1 MALPNAYECE
11 SAWHVAARLR
21 LELLALL
28 SADPTQT
35 AVIAYQSSPGDREC
49 RRGRIAVSDEGC
61 LMTEPTVTL
70 TLPPAV
76 YDELQQRAR
85 QHQRRLEDE
94 ATLTLTAAVGTG
106 DALPDDLAAAID
118 ALATLDDE
126 TLWRV
131 SQSQPT
137 VEDGILLDALVDK
150 RRRQGL
156 SAGEERLL
164 AELVDR
170 HDRVV
175 VLRAEAVAL
184 LHARGSDVRERVD
197 RA

>member
-1 MALPNAYECE
+1 
-11 SAWHVAARLR
+11 
-21 LELLALL
+21 
-28 SADPTQT
+28 
-35 AVIAYQSSPGDREC
+35 
-49 RRGRIAVSDEGC
+49 
-61 LMTEPTVTL
+61 MTEPTVTL

-76 YDELQQRAR
+76 YDELLQRAH

-94 ATLTLTAAVGTG
+94 ATLALTAAVGAG
-106 DALPDDLAAAID
+106 AARQDDLAAAID

-156 SAGEERLL
+156 NPGEERRL
-164 AELVDR
+164 AEVLDR
-170 HDRVV
+170 YDRVM

-184 LHARGSDVRERVD
+184 LHERGSDVGEQAA

>member
-1 MALPNAYECE
+1 
-11 SAWHVAARLR
+11 
-21 LELLALL
+21 
-28 SADPTQT
+28 
-35 AVIAYQSSPGDREC
+35 
-49 RRGRIAVSDEGC
+49 
-61 LMTEPTVTL
+61 MTEPTVTL

-76 YDELQQRAR
+76 YDELQQRAH

-94 ATLTLTAAVGTG
+94 AALTLMAAVDAG

-137 VEDGILLDALVDK
+137 VQDGILLDALVDK

-156 SAGEERLL
+156 TPGEERRL
-164 AELVDR
+164 AEVLDR
-170 HDRVV
+170 YDRVM

-184 LHARGSDVRERVD
+184 LHARGIDVGERV
-197 RA
+197 AHA

>member
-1 MALPNAYECE
+1 
-11 SAWHVAARLR
+11 
-21 LELLALL
+21 
-28 SADPTQT
+28 
-35 AVIAYQSSPGDREC
+35 
-49 RRGRIAVSDEGC
+49 
-61 LMTEPTVTL
+61 MTEPTVTL

-85 QHQRRLEDE
+85 QHQRRLEEE
-94 ATLTLTAAVGTG
+94 AALTLTAAVGAG

-131 SQSQPT
+131 SQSRPT

-156 SAGEERLL
+156 TAGEERLL

-170 HDRVV
+170 HDRVM
-175 VLRAEAVAL
+175 VLRAEALAL
-184 LHARGSDVRERVD
+184 LHGRGSDVRERVA